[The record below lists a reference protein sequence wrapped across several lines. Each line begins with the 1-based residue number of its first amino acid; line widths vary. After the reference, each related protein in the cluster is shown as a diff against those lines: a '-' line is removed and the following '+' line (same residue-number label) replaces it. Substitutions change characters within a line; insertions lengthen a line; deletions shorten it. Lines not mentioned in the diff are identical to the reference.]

1 MNTPTN
7 QPERTM
13 NTPTPTPKNDQP
25 TYAMLADMRD
35 RALIAEREL
44 TAVTEQRDSLQ
55 AQLERSSSQPKQIMI
70 KINKA
75 DGTQE
80 IVIKL
85 EHDLGD
91 LWYATNSQ
99 GVVYQTTLDDIITPQ
114 QCDSQE

>member
-1 MNTPTN
+1 
-7 QPERTM
+7 
-13 NTPTPTPKNDQP
+13 
-25 TYAMLADMRD
+25 
-35 RALIAEREL
+35 
-44 TAVTEQRDSLQ
+44 
-55 AQLERSSSQPKQIMI
+55 MI

-99 GVVYQTTLDDIITPQ
+99 GIVYQTTLDDIITPQ
-114 QCDSQE
+114 QFDSQE